1 MAEETTPPVAT
12 PPPDNSNEP
21 PKHDGQ
27 TPPSASEQI
36 DAALKDDA
44 PPAPTPPPADDN
56 DPYKGINLNGE
67 DAPPK
72 DGEPPKD
79 EPQPAQTDDDYIKA
93 LDIGG
98 DDPLPVGK
106 DPDGNDV
113 TFNPAEARA
122 IAPALNKL
130 GIPAD
135 KARGVMAVYA
145 HIDNARRRNWE
156 KHDAEVTA
164 AMAENVRKELGP
176 DMGRTLRDMRDGCR
190 HVFSDTL
197 WRQLQTVKPLMY
209 NTDFIRA
216 MAKVGRDYAIDRG
229 ADGAQAKPKPSI
241 ADDFTAE
248 RWMKGSSNA
257 NRQ

>member
-1 MAEETTPPVAT
+1 MAEETTTPAATPT
-12 PPPDNSNEP
+12 PPPAEP
-21 PKHDGQ
+21 QKQDAQ
-27 TPPSASEQI
+27 PSATEQI

-44 PPAPTPPPADDN
+44 PPPTQTPPAADDN
-56 DPYKGINLNGE
+56 DPYKGIDLNG
-67 DAPPK
+67 
-72 DGEPPKD
+72 GD
-79 EPQPAQTDDDYIKA
+79 EPQPAQTTDEDYIKA

-113 TFNPAEARA
+113 TFSPAEARA

-176 DMGRTLRDMRDGCR
+176 DMGRTLREMRDGCR
-190 HVFSDTL
+190 HVFPDAL
-197 WRQLQTVKPLMY
+197 WRQMQTVKPLMY
-209 NTDFIRA
+209 NTDFIKA

-229 ADGAQAKPKPSI
+229 ADGAQAKPRPSI

>member
-1 MAEETTPPVAT
+1 MAVETTTTAAIPT
-12 PPPDNSNEP
+12 PPPAEP
-21 PKHDGQ
+21 QKQDAQ
-27 TPPSASEQI
+27 PPATEQI

-44 PPAPTPPPADDN
+44 PPPAQQTPPPADDN
-56 DPYKGINLNGE
+56 DPYKGIDLNGE

-79 EPQPAQTDDDYIKA
+79 EPQPAQNDEDYIKA

-106 DPDGNDV
+106 GPDGEDV

-176 DMGRTLRDMRDGCR
+176 DMGRTLREMRDGCR
-190 HVFSDTL
+190 HVFPDAL
-197 WRQLQTVKPLMY
+197 WRQMQTVKPLMY
-209 NTDFIRA
+209 NTDFIKA
-216 MAKVGRDYAIDRG
+216 MAKVGRDYALDRG

>member
-1 MAEETTPPVAT
+1 MAEEPTPQVAT
-12 PPPDNSNEP
+12 PPPDNTNEP
-21 PKHDGQ
+21 PKQDAQ
-27 TPPSASEQI
+27 PSATDQI

-44 PPAPTPPPADDN
+44 PPPAQQPAADDN
-56 DPYKGINLNGE
+56 DPYKGIDLNGE

-79 EPQPAQTDDDYIKA
+79 EPPPAQTDEDYIKA
-93 LDIGG
+93 LDIDG

-106 DPDGNDV
+106 GPDGEDV

-176 DMGRTLRDMRDGCR
+176 DMNRTLREMRDGCR
-190 HVFSDTL
+190 HVFPDAL
-197 WRQLQTVKPLMY
+197 WRQMQTVKPLMY

-216 MAKVGRDYAIDRG
+216 MAKVGRDYAIDTG
-229 ADGAQAKPKPSI
+229 ADGRQAKPQPSI
-241 ADDFTAE
+241 TEDFTAE
-248 RWMKGSSNA
+248 RWMRSSNTQ
-257 NRQ
+257 R

>member
-1 MAEETTPPVAT
+1 MAEETTTKAAT

-21 PKHDGQ
+21 PKQDGQ

-44 PPAPTPPPADDN
+44 PPADDN
-56 DPYKGINLNGE
+56 DPYKGIDLNGG
-67 DAPPK
+67 DAPHK

-79 EPQPAQTDDDYIKA
+79 EPPPAQTDEDYIKA

-113 TFNPAEARA
+113 TFSPAEARA

-135 KARGVMAVYA
+135 KVRGVMAVYA

-156 KHDAEVTA
+156 KHDAEITA

-176 DMGRTLRDMRDGCR
+176 DMGRTLREMRDGCR
-190 HVFSDTL
+190 HVFPDAL
-197 WRQLQTVKPLMY
+197 WRQMQTVKPLMY

-248 RWMKGSSNA
+248 RWMEGSSKA

>member
-1 MAEETTPPVAT
+1 MAEETTPVAT
-12 PPPDNSNEP
+12 PPPDNNNEP
-21 PKHDGQ
+21 QKQDAQ
-27 TPPSASEQI
+27 TPPATEQI

-44 PPAPTPPPADDN
+44 PPAQTPPPADDN
-56 DPYKGINLNGE
+56 DPYKDIDLNGG
-67 DAPPK
+67 D
-72 DGEPPKD
+72 EPPKD
-79 EPQPAQTDDDYIKA
+79 ETPPAQSDEDYIKA
-93 LDIGG
+93 LDIAG

-106 DPDGNDV
+106 GPDGEDV
-113 TFNPAEARA
+113 TFSPAEARA

-156 KHDAEVTA
+156 KHDAEVTT

-176 DMGRTLRDMRDGCR
+176 DMNRTLREMRDGCR
-190 HVFSDTL
+190 HVFPDGL
-197 WRQLQTVKPLMY
+197 WKQLQTVKPLMY

-216 MAKVGRDYAIDRG
+216 MAKVGRDYAIDHG

-241 ADDFTAE
+241 VDDFSAE
-248 RWMKGSSNA
+248 RWMKSSNA